1 MSTRVRKGY
10 LGLAGAL
17 ALTAS
22 FAATAAIA
30 KDPIRVGVPTA
41 LSGTYA
47 DLGNQA
53 VRAVEFA
60 VQEANEAGGIDGR
73 TVEFRA
79 YDSEAKPEMAR
90 RQAEKLALEGYSLL
104 TGTIAS
110 GEGLAM
116 APMLERWDAL
126 YISTI
131 NKSNKISGDSCTA
144 RMFRVNHMDAQDAMV
159 ITPWLAGRDETKW
172 AILAADI
179 AWGQDAAASF
189 SKAVA
194 ANGKELVVNLAS
206 PFGSND
212 FAPYI
217 QQIRDSGAEGLWIA
231 LAGRDALT
239 FANQASQFGLFD
251 DVFTAGVSFVTDN
264 TVNALGEISRD
275 INGIINYSSTLDTP
289 ENKAFVEAWKAHYGG
304 DEPSNFEGET
314 YLGMQVI
321 FEAVR
326 RADSVVPIEVAKQM
340 HGGTFPTILGELT
353 IREEDHQIVA
363 PNFFGYV
370 GDYNG
375 KLKPIITMT
384 VDAEA
389 ATPAPN
395 PECQIGELR

>member
-1 MSTRVRKGY
+1 MSVRMRKSY

-17 ALTAS
+17 ALAAS
-22 FAATAAIA
+22 FAGGAAMA
-30 KDPIRVGVPTA
+30 QDPIRIGVPTA

-60 VQEANEAGGIDGR
+60 VQEANAAGGVDGR
-73 TVEFRA
+73 TVEYRA
-79 YDSEAKPEMAR
+79 YDSEAKPEVAR
-90 RQAEKLALEGYSLL
+90 RQAEKLALEGYNIL

-116 APMLERWDAL
+116 APMLERWNAL
-126 YISTI
+126 YVATI

-159 ITPWLAGRDETKW
+159 IRPWLAEREETKW

-179 AWGQDAAASF
+179 AWGQDAANSF
-189 SKAVA
+189 SKAVE
-194 ANGKELVVNLAS
+194 ANDKELVVNLAS

-251 DVFTAGVSFVTDN
+251 EVTTAGVSFVTDN
-264 TVNALGEISRD
+264 TVNALGEISRG
-275 INGIINYSSTLDTP
+275 IYGIINYSSTLDTP
-289 ENKAFVEAWKAHYGG
+289 ENKAFVEAWKAFYDG

-321 FEAVR
+321 LEAVR
-326 RADSVVPIEVAKQM
+326 RAGSVDPIEVAKQM
-340 HGGTFPTILGELT
+340 EGGTFSTILGELT
-353 IREEDHQIVA
+353 IRAEDHQIVA
-363 PNFFGYV
+363 PNFFGHV
-370 GDYNG
+370 GEYNG

-389 ATPAPN
+389 ATPAPD
-395 PECQIGELR
+395 PACQIGELQ